1 MNYDTVGEKRRAWLG
16 YGVAVLSVALLTLIW
31 ITAGGTQSF
40 NARYTLF
47 LLAVVVS
54 AWYGGVWAGLL
65 ALSLSALAGYLLFSD
80 YPEAVLSEWRLSDVI
95 SMLVF
100 FVVGGIILWLFQ
112 RLRAARQIAEI
123 SALESRQNF
132 QKLLHETTTRT
143 IAEASLKLSEKSRRD
158 QQLEMEA
165 IYNTAPIGLAVIDT
179 DMRYVR
185 INNYLAENNGLP
197 AEAHIG
203 RKASEVIPHIAAAAD
218 SLLQRVIESGEP
230 LLNQEIR
237 GETPDKPGFERTW
250 IENFFP
256 LKNEMGEVTAVN
268 IVVQEMTD
276 YKRIEQELRDNQRLL
291 ERINQTTPALVY
303 IYDIASKRN
312 LYANRKMAEMLGYT
326 PEEAQAM
333 GDQFI
338 DSTIHPADLPSAIE
352 RTQQFMNASDDIT
365 VESEYQVKHA
375 DGSWRWLFCRETV
388 FARNAAGITQ
398 QILGIALDVTERK
411 RLEEALRDNQHL
423 MERINNTNPAVIY
436 IYDLIEQRNIYA
448 NRELAEI
455 AGYSAEA
462 MQLMG
467 DQLLPSLFHPD
478 DLPLALARLD
488 QFRDTPDNLMIE
500 SEYRLKHADGSWRW
514 LFSRETSFNRDSQG
528 ATRQIL
534 GVALDVTERRQ
545 IEDHNRL
552 IGELAASLSASLTLK
567 EIGQVVNEKC
577 AEAFGSHINSL
588 FRLSGNGKM
597 LERLNTT
604 AAPMATS
611 QMTMNYP
618 LDGSFPIS
626 DAVRER
632 EIIHIKNREDYAVR
646 YPDMM
651 ELVEAVG
658 VESTIGIPLRLNAK
672 VIGGLAVSFT
682 SPKQLNDAEY
692 NLLIVFAQLTAQAM
706 ERARLSEEAQETA
719 AADER
724 QRLARELHD
733 AVSQVLFAA
742 TAMAETIPN
751 QMQRDS
757 VKAMERL
764 DHVITLNRA
773 AMADLRALLLELRPE
788 SIIKTDLAVLLTH
801 LIQGVRGRKMIQGKL
816 DERGEPYALPPEV
829 HFAIYRIAQE
839 AMSNLVKHSNAAT
852 YTMLLN
858 WDEQAFSWSL
868 QDDGQGFDT
877 AQLSAGL
884 GLGTMQE
891 RAQSIDATLTITSA
905 PNAGTRVE
913 VHWPRSEIK
922 TLEAANFA

>member
-1 MNYDTVGEKRRAWLG
+1 MAFMHHDTANEKRRAWLG
-16 YGVAVLSVALLTLIW
+16 YGVAVLSVALLTLLW

-65 ALSLSALAGYLLFSD
+65 ALSLSALVGYLLFSD
-80 YPEAVLSEWRLSDVI
+80 HPEAVLSDWRLSDVI

-100 FVVGGIILWLFQ
+100 FVVGGIILWLFH
-112 RLRAARQIAEI
+112 RLRMARQIAEI
-123 SALESRQNF
+123 NAFESRQNF

-165 IYNTAPIGLAVIDT
+165 IYNTAPIGLAVLDT
-179 DMRYVR
+179 DLRYVR

-197 AEAHIG
+197 AESHIG
-203 RKASEVIPHIAAAAD
+203 RKASEIIPHIAAAAD
-218 SLLQRVIESGEP
+218 SLLQQVIESGEP

-237 GETPDKPGFERTW
+237 GETPDKPGLQRTW

-268 IVVQEMTD
+268 IVVQEITD

-291 ERINQTTPALVY
+291 ERIN
-303 IYDIASKRN
+303 
-312 LYANRKMAEMLGYT
+312 
-326 PEEAQAM
+326 
-333 GDQFI
+333 
-338 DSTIHPADLPSAIE
+338 
-352 RTQQFMNASDDIT
+352 
-365 VESEYQVKHA
+365 
-375 DGSWRWLFCRETV
+375 
-388 FARNAAGITQ
+388 
-398 QILGIALDVTERK
+398 
-411 RLEEALRDNQHL
+411 
-423 MERINNTNPAVIY
+423 NTNPAVIY
-436 IYDLIEQRNIYA
+436 IYDLVEQRNIYA

-455 AGYSAEA
+455 AGYSPEA

-467 DQLLPSLFHPD
+467 DQLLPTLFHPD
-478 DLPLALARLD
+478 DFPLALARLD
-488 QFRDTPDNLMIE
+488 QFRDTPDSIMIE

-528 ATRQIL
+528 GTRQIL

-567 EIGQVVNEKC
+567 EIGQVVNQKC

-604 AAPMATS
+604 AAATAATR
-611 QMTMNYP
+611 MTMNYP

-626 DAVRER
+626 DAVRQR

-651 ELVEAVG
+651 EIIEAVG
-658 VESTIGIPLRLNAK
+658 VESTISIPLSLNAK

-682 SPKQLNDAEY
+682 FPKRLNDAEY
-692 NLLIVFAQLTAQAM
+692 NLLRVFAQLTAQAM

-816 DERGEPYALPPEV
+816 DESGESYVLPPEV

-852 YTMLLN
+852 YTMRLN

-905 PNAGTRVE
+905 PNAGTQVE
-913 VHWPRSEIK
+913 VRWPRTEIK
-922 TLEAANFA
+922 SLEAANFA